1 MIYLRQKQ
9 RDFNC
14 SAILLNIHLGSNTL
28 EGTDPNRV
36 TVSTSE
42 YVLHPDYNP
51 DTLENDI
58 ALIKLR
64 MAISYS
70 GLLQD

>member
-1 MIYLRQKQ
+1 
-9 RDFNC
+9 
-14 SAILLNIHLGSNTL
+14 LGSNTL

-36 TVSTSE
+36 TVATSE